1 MPNSPNA
8 SRNAALSRAVASAK
22 AVGATYRTAAQNKL
36 RNSTAVR
43 YTGRPTV
50 KANGTGQYGATPA
63 VPAAGPGNMN
73 DINAYLGGD
82 SGYQDQLRQLS
93 KALGDFQA
101 DVGRRRGTLD
111 TEYGVSQKALND
123 QKVQDLQSLQE
134 DYASRG
140 LLKSG
145 VYAGAVGDY
154 NTEFGNR
161 MSDLNR
167 QQQQALQLL
176 LQEQGQYESQNS
188 LEQQRARE
196 EAIRRRAE
204 QYGI

>member
-111 TEYGVSQKALND
+111 TEYGVSQ
-123 QKVQDLQSLQE
+123 
-134 DYASRG
+134 
-140 LLKSG
+140 
-145 VYAGAVGDY
+145 
-154 NTEFGNR
+154 
-161 MSDLNR
+161 
-167 QQQQALQLL
+167 QALQLL